1 MTWTQVQVQ
10 AQAHVHVHVHAHA
23 QVQVQVHV
31 HVHVHAQA
39 QVHVHAQ
46 AQVQVQVKA
55 QAQAQVQGWALLLLF
70 LSLSAVSAAGRH
82 PSLFWAR
89 NVTVCVLVGSAGSA
103 GSLSRDGA
111 ACEHQ
116 TSLTSAGCL
125 VPVRILMRP
134 SAGPDP
140 QVETR

>member
-23 QVQVQVHV
+23 QVQVQV
-31 HVHVHAQA
+31 
-39 QVHVHAQ
+39 QVN
-46 AQVQVQVKA
+46 A